1 MIVESPPFSR
11 DWKGLDGTWT
21 KRFLLAAT
29 ELKPELEHANQIKL
43 DLERANSSLNS
54 FWTSIMS
61 DKEAK
66 LRSAGES
73 TASTPDAPDSTV
85 PGLRRAY
92 EHESSPSPKNVKEF
106 DVKDRELFTKRF
118 EKMKPSCKWRLNSG
132 RYVEDV
138 VHELGKECKYHNL
151 VHSFIINPEDDYIRS
166 HFTDEELNEIVY
178 ERVRNPPALDSDLLK
193 FISSFAKL
201 STAEIRKELNR
212 PHPKL
217 GEGYNPKTDFPYN
230 HVKSTVADW
239 ILLLEAD
246 PNPLTL
252 DLPEAWY
259 RTNVWRCI
267 DIAFSNIPYVVVVG
281 GERAGI
287 ASTERKNLF
296 RTLANELPTQRK
308 VVGKKGDG
316 YVRSVG
322 QRLVDWASSEA
333 GPYWEGIKGT
343 KLLQECGLV
352 LPRQLKDIFMSL
364 AREVKFD
371 EEKIRAIDV
380 PGFIHAGAM
389 LITTKLDCP
398 KGYICR
404 YTIHPPYE
412 VYADVQRFDQ
422 SLDAL
427 VAILYAKNVIV
438 RTMNVVNS
446 AGGGVEEKALAR
458 WKTLGVE
465 SKRKI
470 ELADIPDCH
479 PTPKKKKQAKMGKNF
494 DVTK

>member
-1 MIVESPPFSR
+1 
-11 DWKGLDGTWT
+11 
-21 KRFLLAAT
+21 
-29 ELKPELEHANQIKL
+29 
-43 DLERANSSLNS
+43 
-54 FWTSIMS
+54 MS

-138 VHELGKECKYHNL
+138 VHELGKECNL

-380 PGFIHAGAM
+380 PGFIHAGWCYAYNHQAR
-389 LITTKLDCP
+389 LSERIYLPIYDTSTLR
-398 KGYICR
+398 GLCR
-404 YTIHPPYE
+404 
-412 VYADVQRFDQ
+412 R
-422 SLDAL
+422 S
-427 VAILYAKNVIV
+427 KNVIV
-438 RTMNVVNS
+438 RTMNIVNS